1 MFFGWHNILHISVF
15 SVNLHKGKNVQGC
28 SFRRNRK
35 LEQDKSFSFDNKKEN
50 NSVPLHARKNLA
62 DHFGFCHNVVRT
74 VYIVKDRELNALYKY
89 VSQDVI
95 VITGFLFFLLQN
107 IPQKREKKRKGI
119 NNLEH
124 ISALLPY
131 FVQASIF
138 HFG

>member
-15 SVNLHKGKNVQGC
+15 SVNLHKGKTYRGALLEETENW
-28 SFRRNRK
+28 NRTK
-35 LEQDKSFSFDNKKEN
+35 AFHLIIIKKN
-50 NSVPLHARKNLA
+50 NSIPLHARKNLA

-107 IPQKREKKRKGI
+107 IPQKRERKKEK
-119 NNLEH
+119 E
-124 ISALLPY
+124 
-131 FVQASIF
+131 
-138 HFG
+138 